1 MLQCY
6 GEPVYCVSKDMLSQ
20 CANGKTPIE
29 RFMAVVAWNI
39 STLRPLMFGVAPYNP
54 ILGETHHVSRG
65 TLNVL
70 LEQVFAI
77 ALYFFPFL
85 FTLLWYCTCL

>member
-1 MLQCY
+1 
-6 GEPVYCVSKDMLSQ
+6 MLSQ

-70 LEQVFAI
+70 LEQVFA
-77 ALYFFPFL
+77 FL
-85 FTLLWYCTCL
+85 FTLLSNILVLEMMKLEVF